1 MSSWFHEY
9 GWGAVAPGL
18 FTGAYPQDAA
28 DVAALRAAGVATVV
42 NLCRDEEYRPGARA
56 AVTAAYA
63 GAGVVEHRM
72 ASQDYGGLTP
82 ELLERGAATVGAAL
96 DAGQAVY
103 VHCRAGWQRSA
114 TVAAAALVARD
125 GLGAAA
131 ALAAVR
137 RARPDARPL
146 PHQVADLLAWEAGRQ
161 GA

>member
-1 MSSWFHEY
+1 MSSWFREY
-9 GWGAVAPGL
+9 GWGAVAPAL

-28 DVAALRAAGVATVV
+28 DVAALRAAGIGLVV

-63 GAGVVEHRM
+63 EAGIVEHRM

-82 ELLERGAATVGAAL
+82 ELLERGAATAGAAL
-96 DAGQAVY
+96 DAGRTVY

-114 TVAAAALVARD
+114 TVAAATLVVRD

-131 ALAAVR
+131 ALAAIR

-161 GA
+161 RT